1 MSIPKIGE
9 SEWYVLKALWE
20 KAPMSGNDIVKAVSV
35 HTDWSQSTILTMLRR
50 LVKKKAVGVEQQ
62 SVMMYVPLLSEH
74 DVVRM
79 ETDQFVKRVYKGS
92 VNLLV
97 KGFLENGS
105 LSEQEI
111 DELKNLIGNQRKD
124 DDQ

>member
-20 KAPMSGNDIVKAVSV
+20 KAPMSGNDIVKAVSA

-62 SVMMYVPLLSEH
+62 SVMMYYPMLSEH

-79 ETDQFVKRVYKGS
+79 ETDLFLKRVYKGS

-111 DELKNLIGNQRKD
+111 DELKKLINPRKD
-124 DDQ
+124 DAQ

>member
-20 KAPMSGNDIVKAVSV
+20 KAPMSGNDIVKAVSA

-62 SVMMYVPLLSEH
+62 SVMMYYPLLSEH

-79 ETDQFVKRVYKGS
+79 ETDQFLKRVYKGS

-111 DELKNLIGNQRKD
+111 DELKSLISPRKE
-124 DDQ
+124 DQP

>member
-20 KAPMSGNDIVKAVSV
+20 KAPMSGNDIVKAVSA

-62 SVMMYVPLLSEH
+62 SVMMYVPLLSEN

-79 ETDQFVKRVYKGS
+79 ETELFLKRVYKGS

-111 DELKNLIGNQRKD
+111 DELKALISPRKD
-124 DDQ
+124 DKS

>member
-20 KAPMSGNDIVKAVSV
+20 KAPMSGNDIVKAVSA

-62 SVMMYVPLLSEH
+62 SVMMYVPLLSEN

-79 ETDQFVKRVYKGS
+79 ETELFLKRVYKGS

-97 KGFLENGS
+97 KGVLENGS

-111 DELKNLIGNQRKD
+111 DELKALISPRKD
-124 DDQ
+124 DKS